1 MGFPRSW
8 FYKYYAAVSLKLS
21 AYLFNH
27 TKAIKNSLPR
37 KPEIPLFSFSPSF
50 PVARLAILD
59 RLVQG
64 GCALLPPDVRWA
76 RKMSKFNSLVA
87 RKADLVTRE
96 LPEETLV
103 YDLRTNKAY
112 CLNETASLVWKKLNG
127 ENEPAD
133 IARLMDKESNPVPEA
148 LVWLAIEE
156 LRKNDLL
163 ETPHYL
169 PRVADGISRRQIIRR
184 IGFTTA
190 IALPVVSAL
199 LIPPPVS
206 AASCMCVNPG
216 ECLAQTS
223 CPNTNNC
230 NQNGVCAP

>member
-1 MGFPRSW
+1 
-8 FYKYYAAVSLKLS
+8 
-21 AYLFNH
+21 
-27 TKAIKNSLPR
+27 
-37 KPEIPLFSFSPSF
+37 
-50 PVARLAILD
+50 
-59 RLVQG
+59 
-64 GCALLPPDVRWA
+64 
-76 RKMSKFNSLVA
+76 MSKLNSLVA
-87 RKADLVTRE
+87 RKNQLVTKE

-112 CLNETASLVWKKLNG
+112 CLNETASLVWKSCNG

-133 IARLMDKESNPVPEA
+133 IAKLMANESNASVPED

-156 LRKNDLL
+156 LRKNNLL
-163 ETPHYL
+163 EMPHYL
-169 PRVADGISRRQIIRR
+169 PRVTDGISRRQIIRR
-184 IGFTTA
+184 IGFATA
-190 IALPVVSAL
+190 MALPLVSAL

-223 CPNTNNC
+223 CPNTSNC

>member
-1 MGFPRSW
+1 MS
-8 FYKYYAAVSLKLS
+8 
-21 AYLFNH
+21 
-27 TKAIKNSLPR
+27 NS
-37 KPEIPLFSFSPSF
+37 
-50 PVARLAILD
+50 
-59 RLVQG
+59 
-64 GCALLPPDVRWA
+64 
-76 RKMSKFNSLVA
+76 NSLVA

-112 CLNETASLVWKKLNG
+112 CLNETASLVWKKCNG

-133 IARLMDKESNPVPEA
+133 IARLMVNESHASVPED

-156 LRKNDLL
+156 LRKNNLL
-163 ETPHYL
+163 ETPHYR

-206 AASCMCVNPG
+206 AASCACVTPG
-216 ECLAQTS
+216 DCLAQSS
-223 CPNTNNC
+223 CPNPNNC

>member
-1 MGFPRSW
+1 
-8 FYKYYAAVSLKLS
+8 
-21 AYLFNH
+21 
-27 TKAIKNSLPR
+27 
-37 KPEIPLFSFSPSF
+37 
-50 PVARLAILD
+50 
-59 RLVQG
+59 
-64 GCALLPPDVRWA
+64 
-76 RKMSKFNSLVA
+76 MSKPNSLVA
-87 RKADLVTRE
+87 RKNQLVTKD

-112 CLNETASLVWKKLNG
+112 CLNETASLVWKSCNG

-133 IARLMDKESNPVPEA
+133 IAKLMANESNASVPED

-156 LRKNDLL
+156 LRKNNLL
-163 ETPHYL
+163 EMPHYL
-169 PRVADGISRRQIIRR
+169 PPVTDGISRRKIIRR
-184 IGFTTA
+184 IGFATA
-190 IALPVVSAL
+190 MALPLVSAL

-216 ECLAQTS
+216 DCLAQTS